1 MEAQYSILKGIP
13 AAPGLAQ
20 GKIVIVANQALAIP
34 EHTID
39 DVEEEISRLDKARQ
53 ISKSEILQLKETV
66 KTGSAGNEAEIFEAH
81 SMIIDDVSLIK
92 MANKDISSGK
102 NAEAACM
109 KAIEFFAQ
117 QMEAIPDETL
127 ASRALDIRDVGRR
140 VLRHLLGVEN
150 DATQL
155 ETPAIIVGRD
165 LSPSDTVSLDKS
177 LVLAFC
183 TAEGGPTSHTAI
195 LAKAFGLPAVVG
207 LGEDL
212 LDIPAGTYIM
222 VDGEAG
228 EVTITPDEAQIA
240 SFSQR
245 QSEADRSKQVAL
257 KAAFE
262 PAVTKDGVRVEIVA
276 NIGGVEDAKFANEN
290 GAEGVGLFRTEFL
303 YLDRRAL
310 PTEDEQIAAYR
321 EIFNH
326 FEEQPVVV
334 RTLDIG
340 GDKEIPY
347 LNFPKELNPFLGWR
361 GVRML
366 DGRDDIFRIQIRS
379 LLQAGVGVDLRIM
392 VPMVALKEEILAVRG
407 ILDEER
413 TKLQKEGKP
422 VAEQVQFG
430 IMVEVPSVAIISD
443 RIAGLIDFFSIGTND
458 LTQYT
463 LAVDRTNSQV
473 ARLASA
479 FHPAV
484 LHLIQRTIQSAHA
497 VGKWVGLCGEFAGE
511 PLAIAILLGLG
522 LDEFSMSPASIPVI
536 KQLIRQLSLSDCRSM
551 ANKALMLSTAGEVQ
565 AFAKDYLADLGIN
578 SKP

>member
-1 MEAQYSILKGIP
+1 MEAQCSILKGIP

-34 EHTID
+34 DHAID
-39 DVEEEISRLDKARQ
+39 DVEGEISRLDKARQ
-53 ISKSEILQLKETV
+53 IAKSEILELKEMV
-66 KTGSAGNEAEIFEAH
+66 RSGSAGNEAEIFEAH

-92 MANKDISSGK
+92 IANKDISSGK
-102 NAEAACM
+102 NAEAAWM

-117 QMEAIPDETL
+117 RMEAIPDETL

-165 LSPSDTVSLDKS
+165 LSPSDTVSLDKK

-222 VDGEAG
+222 VDGDAG
-228 EVTITPDEAQIA
+228 EVTIAPDAAQIS

-245 QSEADRSKQVAL
+245 QNEADRTRRVAL

-262 PAVTKDGVRVEIVA
+262 PAVTKDGVHVEIVA
-276 NIGGVEDAKFANEN
+276 NIGGVEDAQFANEN

-310 PTEDEQIAAYR
+310 PTEDEQITAYR
-321 EIFNH
+321 EIFSH
-326 FEEQPVVV
+326 FDEQPVVV

-361 GVRML
+361 GIRML
-366 DGRDDIFRIQIRS
+366 DGRDDIFRVQIRS

-392 VPMVALKEEILAVRG
+392 VPMVALKEEILAVRR
-407 ILDEER
+407 IMDEER
-413 TKLQKEGKP
+413 KKLHKEGKP
-422 VAEQVQFG
+422 IAERVQFG
-430 IMVEVPSVAIISD
+430 IMVEVPSVAILSD

-522 LDEFSMSPASIPVI
+522 LDEFSMAPASIPVI
-536 KQLIRQLSLSDCRSM
+536 KQLIRQLSLSDCQSM
-551 ANKALMLSTAGEVQ
+551 ADKALTLSTAGEVE
-565 AFAKDYLADLGIN
+565 AFAKDYLADLGIEQ
-578 SKP
+578 

>member
-53 ISKSEILQLKETV
+53 ISKSEILQLKEMV
-66 KTGSAGNEAEIFEAH
+66 KSDAASNEAEIFEAH
-81 SMIIDDVSLIK
+81 SMIIDDVSLIEI
-92 MANKDISSGK
+92 ANKDIRSGK
-102 NAEAACM
+102 NAEAAWM

-165 LSPSDTVSLDKS
+165 LSPSDTVSLDKK
-177 LVLAFC
+177 LVLGFC

-228 EVTITPDEAQIA
+228 EVTIAPDEAQIA

-276 NIGGVEDAKFANEN
+276 NIGGVEDAQFANEN

-310 PTEDEQIAAYR
+310 PTEDEQITVYR

-366 DGRDDIFRIQIRS
+366 DGRDDIFRVQMRS

-422 VAEQVQFG
+422 VAERVQFG

-511 PLAIAILLGLG
+511 PLATAILLGLG

-536 KQLIRQLSLSDCRSM
+536 KQLIRQLSLSDCQSM

-565 AFAKDYLADLGIN
+565 AFAKDYLADLGIT
-578 SKP
+578 SKL

>member
-1 MEAQYSILKGIP
+1 M
-13 AAPGLAQ
+13 
-20 GKIVIVANQALAIP
+20 VVW
-34 EHTID
+34 
-39 DVEEEISRLDKARQ
+39 
-53 ISKSEILQLKETV
+53 
-66 KTGSAGNEAEIFEAH
+66 
-81 SMIIDDVSLIK
+81 M
-92 MANKDISSGK
+92 
-102 NAEAACM
+102 
-109 KAIEFFAQ
+109 
-117 QMEAIPDETL
+117 
-127 ASRALDIRDVGRR
+127 
-140 VLRHLLGVEN
+140 
-150 DATQL
+150 
-155 ETPAIIVGRD
+155 
-165 LSPSDTVSLDKS
+165 
-177 LVLAFC
+177 
-183 TAEGGPTSHTAI
+183 PTSHTAI

-222 VDGEAG
+222 VDGDAG
-228 EVTITPDEAQIA
+228 EVTIAPDEAQIS

-245 QSEADRSKQVAL
+245 QNEADRTRRVAL

-262 PAVTKDGVRVEIVA
+262 PAVTKDGVHVEIVA
-276 NIGGVEDAKFANEN
+276 NIGGVEDAQFANEN

-310 PTEDEQIAAYR
+310 PTEDEQVTAYR
-321 EIFNH
+321 EIFSH
-326 FEEQPVVV
+326 FDEQPVVV

-361 GVRML
+361 GIRML
-366 DGRDDIFRIQIRS
+366 DGRDDIFRVQIRS

-407 ILDEER
+407 IMDEER

-422 VAEQVQFG
+422 VAERVQFG
-430 IMVEVPSVAIISD
+430 IMVEVPSVAIVSD
-443 RIAGLIDFFSIGTND
+443 RIAELIDFFSIGTND

-522 LDEFSMSPASIPVI
+522 LDEFSMAPASIPVI
-536 KQLIRQLSLSDCRSM
+536 KQLIRQLSSSDCQSM
-551 ANKALMLSTAGEVQ
+551 ADKALTLSTAGEVE
-565 AFAKDYLADLGIN
+565 AFAKDYLADLGIEQ
-578 SKP
+578 